1 MKKKAKNRGAKKEP
15 EQKASTKRELVML
28 VPAEDVDE
36 DAFANAMADAVV
48 NDIQRWRKKNGL
60 PPLEE

>member
-1 MKKKAKNRGAKKEP
+1 MKKKAKNRRAKKEP
-15 EQKASTKRELVML
+15 KQKATTKRELVML

-36 DAFANAMADAVV
+36 DAFANAMADAVCE
-48 NDIQRWRKKNGL
+48 DIRRWRKENGL